1 MIDEFLK
8 IQRNGVLKRNRKKV
22 LQGDRQSRCRSSLC
36 LATALNPGMCQ
47 ETLSEGGGNEPKSV
61 IVFLKERCYNA
72 FAFCDESVKKIA

>member
-1 MIDEFLK
+1 MSILFVALHPEEAAGGRF
-8 IQRNGVLKRNRKKV
+8 
-22 LQGDRQSRCRSSLC
+22 CRC